1 MKKVLCTLGVVV
13 ALLLAFPCMGRAQQW
28 GLTTNGLYWATA
40 TPNVGVE
47 YAFSSKMSVAGLN
60 IILLL
65 TLKTGK

>member
-47 YAFSSKMSVAGLN
+47 YALVQR
-60 IILLL
+60 
-65 TLKTGK
+65 